1 MPTSIPRRRTVGEG
15 ARLVTLLLL
24 VSPAMRALAI
34 RFELA
39 RVATSDSVSEFFA
52 DRHARVQACFRRHAC
67 HRLPPAVHPATLTG
81 MDTVILV
88 IIPFALTF
96 YLLTGILVVAM
107 IAPDIK
113 QSDGLFCVALWPVYA
128 VACGILWVVLRR
140 RR

>member
-67 HRLPPAVHPATLTG
+67 HRLAGGLVGSPAAGARLGLPLP
-81 MDTVILV
+81 L
-88 IIPFALTF
+88 
-96 YLLTGILVVAM
+96 
-107 IAPDIK
+107 APNA
-113 QSDGLFCVALWPVYA
+113 DGLGNSASRLPRQP
-128 VACGILWVVLRR
+128 IPSLRNHGSDWFSW
-140 RR
+140 